1 MKLWPVEHFFEHICH
16 HFWVGLL
23 LHQQSVQLVRVSSFQ
38 SDFLQN
44 PSSLKWPSLWFQR
57 AILNNNATSEWVWLI
72 VHRFVHSAKNLDL
85 AWKLARLANIKCS
98 PTIQCCA
105 LTSSATSLVYTA
117 TKLRFSGAEMITGY
131 LQLLNMD
138 LDIRAYNWNPYFQ
151 SPRILEKWKCI
162 SIFQCLWSSSKLE
175 LVL

>member
-1 MKLWPVEHFFEHICH
+1 MGFDWLAKTGILTTAASATVLPCLTPV
-16 HFWVGLL
+16 
-23 LHQQSVQLVRVSSFQ
+23 
-38 SDFLQN
+38 
-44 PSSLKWPSLWFQR
+44 
-57 AILNNNATSEWVWLI
+57 
-72 VHRFVHSAKNLDL
+72 FVHSAKNLDL

-138 LDIRAYNWNPYFQ
+138 LDNRAYNWNPYFQ

-162 SIFQCLWSSSKLE
+162 SIFQCMWSSSKLE